1 MALDPDQLPK
11 VADAFLKSGFNRPT
25 MGELAIACGFSR
37 RALYYH
43 YRNKEELF
51 RDVVRYQN
59 ERALYAGW
67 TAGMS
72 VLMEGGDAIAVITAL
87 LDTRFGETRRTVAG
101 SPYALELADAV
112 FRLCDDIIIEFQ
124 VRLQEDLVKML
135 EILHTAGKATL
146 QPDVGRDELA
156 IMLAAAV
163 RGVNQARPHLKESE
177 FQPRYLAIIRAIL
190 RGSIKAGALRR
201 RSDSA
206 SARDPKVSAH
216 HKD

>member
-1 MALDPDQLPK
+1 MSLEPDQLPR
-11 VADAFLKSGFNRPT
+11 VAEAFLKSGFSRPT
-25 MGELAIACGFSR
+25 MGELAVACGFSR

-51 RDVVRYQN
+51 RDVIRYQN

-72 VLMEGGDAIAVITAL
+72 ALMEGGDAIDVITAL

-101 SPYALELADAV
+101 SPCALELADAV
-112 FRLCDDIIIEFQ
+112 FRLCDDIIIDFQ

-146 QPDVGRDELA
+146 HPDVEKDEL
-156 IMLAAAV
+156 
-163 RGVNQARPHLKESE
+163 
-177 FQPRYLAIIRAIL
+177 
-190 RGSIKAGALRR
+190 
-201 RSDSA
+201 RSCWPPLSVA
-206 SARDPKVSAH
+206 
-216 HKD
+216 